1 MFKTRVGTVD
11 ALLLEL
17 GCGTPESCDLD
28 HMSATF

>member
-11 ALLLEL
+11 ALLEL